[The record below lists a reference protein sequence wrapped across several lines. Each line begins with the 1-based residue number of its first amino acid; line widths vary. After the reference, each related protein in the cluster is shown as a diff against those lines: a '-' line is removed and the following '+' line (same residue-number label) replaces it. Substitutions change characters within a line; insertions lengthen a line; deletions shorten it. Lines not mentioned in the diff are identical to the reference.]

1 MCAET
6 IKGTAGGGKMGNF
19 IRRLSSSQIILLGF
33 AAAILLGCLLLML
46 PFATADGQ
54 GAPFADA
61 LFTATS
67 AVCVTGLVVHDTA
80 TYWSVFGKLVLITLI
95 QIGGMGVITMAVA
108 LYSISGKRLS
118 LKQRSTMV
126 ESISGQRLEGIVG
139 LTGFIVK
146 MTLVFELLGA
156 LLLSPVFI
164 QRFGPGRG
172 ICYSL
177 FHSVSAFCNAGFDLM
192 GINGQYSSL
201 TAFAGQPW
209 VNLVLMALIIIGG
222 IGFLGGDDVRANKLH
237 FKRYQLQSKVAIVT
251 SALLIALPAVY
262 FFFFEY
268 ANERLGTRLLTSLF
282 QSVTARTAGFNS
294 TDLTAF
300 SESGIFLMIMLMLVG
315 GSPGS
320 TAGGMKTTTVAVLL
334 ANAFAVFRHRDNAH
348 FFGRRVP
355 EETVRSAATILTMY
369 ICLFVLGAMVI
380 SRVESLPLLTCLFET
395 GSAIGTVGLTLG
407 ITPGL
412 GQLSRAILIF
422 LMYMGRVG
430 GLTLIFATTA
440 PSLSSSA
447 RYPLGKLT
455 VG

>member
-1 MCAET
+1 
-6 IKGTAGGGKMGNF
+6 MGNF

-177 FHSVSAFCNAGFDLM
+177 FHSVSAF
-192 GINGQYSSL
+192 
-201 TAFAGQPW
+201 
-209 VNLVLMALIIIGG
+209 
-222 IGFLGGDDVRANKLH
+222 
-237 FKRYQLQSKVAIVT
+237 
-251 SALLIALPAVY
+251 
-262 FFFFEY
+262 
-268 ANERLGTRLLTSLF
+268 
-282 QSVTARTAGFNS
+282 
-294 TDLTAF
+294 
-300 SESGIFLMIMLMLVG
+300 
-315 GSPGS
+315 
-320 TAGGMKTTTVAVLL
+320 
-334 ANAFAVFRHRDNAH
+334 
-348 FFGRRVP
+348 
-355 EETVRSAATILTMY
+355 
-369 ICLFVLGAMVI
+369 
-380 SRVESLPLLTCLFET
+380 
-395 GSAIGTVGLTLG
+395 
-407 ITPGL
+407 
-412 GQLSRAILIF
+412 
-422 LMYMGRVG
+422 
-430 GLTLIFATTA
+430 
-440 PSLSSSA
+440 
-447 RYPLGKLT
+447 
-455 VG
+455 

>member
-1 MCAET
+1 
-6 IKGTAGGGKMGNF
+6 MGNF

-222 IGFLGGDDVRANKLH
+222 IGFLVWDDVRANKLH

-380 SRVESLPLLTCLFET
+380 SRVEGLPLLTCLFET

-440 PSLSSSA
+440 PSLGSAA

>member
-1 MCAET
+1 
-6 IKGTAGGGKMGNF
+6 MGNF
-19 IRRLSSSQIILLGF
+19 IRRLSSSQIIILGF

-46 PFATADGQ
+46 PFATMDGQ

-80 TYWSVFGKLVLITLI
+80 TYWSMFGKLVLITLI

-139 LTGFIVK
+139 LTGFIVR

-164 QRFGPGRG
+164 RRFGPGRG

-177 FHSVSAFCNAGFDLM
+177 FHSISAFCNAGFDLM

-209 VNLVLMALIIIGG
+209 VNLVLMALIITGG
-222 IGFLGGDDVRANKLH
+222 IGFLVWDDVRCNKLH

-251 SALLIALPAVY
+251 SALLIGLPAVY

-268 ANERLGTRLLTSLF
+268 ANERLGTRVLTSLF

-300 SESGIFLMIMLMLVG
+300 SESGIFLMILLMLIG

-334 ANAFAVFRHRDNAH
+334 ANAVSVFRHRDNAH

-380 SRVESLPLLTCLFET
+380 SRVEALPLLTCLFET

-407 ITPGL
+407 ITPSL
-412 GQLSRAILIF
+412 GQFSRAILII

-440 PSLSSSA
+440 PSLNSSA